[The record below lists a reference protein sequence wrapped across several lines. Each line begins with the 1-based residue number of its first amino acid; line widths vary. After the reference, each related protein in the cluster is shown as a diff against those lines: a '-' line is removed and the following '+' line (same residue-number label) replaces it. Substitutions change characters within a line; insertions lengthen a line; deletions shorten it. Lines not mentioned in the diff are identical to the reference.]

1 MINSITKEQ
10 EDQIEVYLK
19 KWLDIGYRTE
29 TMDED
34 KAKKAVE
41 FFYTTFLKIDT
52 PEIHFV
58 KSPMEALILC
68 NKIVNGITPEDD
80 KPMEFFEIARSNW
93 WMSYYAFGE
102 YLLDV
107 IFPEKTPEFTEFK
120 EFIEHSK
127 NIHLLWTFDQFA
139 VVCDFPSEINLDNES
154 RLHNNLKGSLIYR
167 DGYSLYSQD
176 GEVMT
181 KEDWLEKTKKFHS
194 KLGKEI
200 FKTL

>member
-29 TMDED
+29 TMDENKSRD
-34 KAKKAVE
+34 AVN
-41 FFYTTFLKIDT
+41 FFYSNFLKIKT

-58 KSPMEALILC
+58 KSPMEALLLC
-68 NKIVNGITPEDD
+68 NKIVHGITPES
-80 KPMEFFEIARSNW
+80 KEPLEFFEIARSNW

-127 NIHLLWTFDQFA
+127 NIHLMWTFDKFA
-139 VVCDFPSEINLDNES
+139 VVCDFPSEINLDSES

-176 GEVMT
+176 GEVMS
-181 KEDWLEKTKKFHS
+181 KEDWLDKTKKFHS
-194 KLGKEI
+194 KLGREI